1 MTTTTQVLNITPQAA
16 EQIKNALA
24 TAPEATAL
32 RIGIKAKGCSGMAY
46 FMQLEKTPSADDE
59 VVEQNGVK
67 LVVDPNSMVFL
78 LGTTIDYKVDDMEE
92 GFVFNNPNEKS
103 RCGCGESFNA

>member
-1 MTTTTQVLNITPQAA
+1 MVATNILTVTPKAA
-16 EQIKNALA
+16 EQIKTHLA
-24 TAPEATAL
+24 GAPEAVGL
-32 RIGIKAKGCSGMAY
+32 RIGVKARGCSGMAY
-46 FMQLEKTPSADDE
+46 FMELAKTTEEGDE

-67 LVVDPNSMVFL
+67 IIVDPNSLVFM
-78 LGTTIDYKVDDMEE
+78 LGTTIDYFSDDMEE